1 MSIQHLMSRAFVEE
15 SQPEPIV
22 DNISTENF
30 KNIHKISYKEDLATE
45 GFLDSILDIF
55 RSQSSRIKNK
65 INNINP
71 KDEAKVIMDLK
82 EFKSYSE
89 AFIKLVS
96 NSNITLE
103 DIENISKGLTTN
115 KLKVDKDNLDYRIF
129 TDIEDYE
136 YFQAVDKGIGNKDIE
151 IDRLSDHT
159 KQLNLYKIPALG
171 FFDGLMNEVYFN
183 LYEIEINNDLDKVLK
198 TKSFF
203 YMSEFESKE
212 NNSDGFKTL
221 NKKDIEEYVKYLK
234 SLNLDNIKINIKTDK
249 DNILGKNKLTFNG
262 NLSRYAFENYFK
274 KLIEG
279 YFNLLNYTIRRLEQ
293 GITTESFSAENY
305 QSELAL
311 EGIWS
316 NFINKYKS
324 EDTLIKNKIKDIN
337 LKKSCKAIISYESL
351 IAYDKF
357 IKELL
362 NTDFDL
368 EKFKKLRDKSS
379 ANTLKLNTNED
390 VPNIGVFELYTRRPY
405 LGYDALTFIGNSPEF
420 WKMIKGSEQENI
432 DNIKDL
438 VSHYSYYCV
447 PCFNLLSVNNKK
459 LKLTKQGV
467 EMSIVNLDKRDIK
480 IYFKNSNFDGKIHVF
495 ENIVNM
501 EDYLEIENINIEED
515 EIKKI
520 YEFIKN
526 FNINH
531 YKMPENIKGDKI
543 LGNLFTVVDFQN
555 SGDYVKK
562 SLDDLVNKFYKRV
575 LDNYYGI
582 IKALLKNIDN
592 NTDTN
597 KFIKEGYNVG
607 DFTTESYNTL
617 VNELQNYN
625 INYDKDKLAFG
636 EDRLD
641 YANELSMECYKFK
654 LDKEVN
660 NWDELATEGIGES
673 LKKAGKFIIDK
684 IKQFIEWI
692 KKVFFNKKEKI
703 NKDIKIIESKDKE
716 NKVIEVRAEKITKKL
731 ENKIGSINDAIDKHI
746 KDIKADREKY
756 EAEAKRDRERIKG
769 LKIDVNELEV
779 ASKDL
784 EELLARETIK
794 LTNTLDEGIL
804 MINKSLANFYGLK
817 ARLLSILLN
826 KDAKYIFVNDEIKK
840 DTIAVHIIELLD
852 KIDEK
857 TISSVKL
864 PEFTPSEGEYK
875 TLSDKLQL
883 YKSGNLLKYAK
894 LEFNMLDAH
903 KGEITN
909 FLNKL
914 KEDDPL
920 IKEAK
925 TIISSFTTAS
935 KELENVVRN
944 YLDLCNEFDKAR
956 DLLRTYK
963 FSIEDERKIFDA
975 TMTHEVSW

>member
-1 MSIQHLMSRAFVEE
+1 MSLKHLMSRAVIEE
-15 SQPEPIV
+15 TQSEPKIEI
-22 DNISTENF
+22 ISTEN
-30 KNIHKISYKEDLATE
+30 HKDIQVIKYKEDLATE
-45 GFLDSILDIF
+45 GFLDSILDLF
-55 RSQSSRIKNK
+55 RSHSSKIKNK

-71 KDEAKVIMDLK
+71 KDEAKVNMDLK
-82 EFKSYSE
+82 EFKAYSE

-115 KLKVDKDNLDYRIF
+115 KLKVEKDNLDYRIF
-129 TDIEDYE
+129 VDIEDQE

-151 IDRLSDHT
+151 IDKLSDHT

-171 FFDGLMNEVYFN
+171 IFDGLMYEVYFN

-212 NNSDGFKTL
+212 NDGNGFKTL

-234 SLNLDNIKINIKTDK
+234 DLNLDNIKINIKTDK
-249 DNILGKNKLTFNG
+249 ANILGKNKLTFNDE
-262 NLSRYAFENYFK
+262 LSRQAFENYFK

-279 YFNLLNYTIRRLEQ
+279 YFNLLNYIVRRLEK
-293 GITTESFSAENY
+293 GITTESFSIEKS

-324 EDTLIKNKIKDIN
+324 EDTLIKNKIKDID

-420 WKMIKGSEQENI
+420 WKMIKESEQENI

-543 LGNLFTVVDFQN
+543 LGNLFTAVDFQN

-575 LDNYYGI
+575 LVNYYGI

-597 KFIKEGYNVG
+597 KFIKEGYNIES
-607 DFTTESYNTL
+607 FTTESYNTL

-654 LDKEVN
+654 LDKEIN

-703 NKDIKIIESKDKE
+703 NKDIKIIESRHKD
-716 NKVIEVRAEKITKKL
+716 IEE
-731 ENKIGSINDAIDKHI
+731 IDKKQKAILSELKGSTEYI
-746 KDIKADREKY
+746 K
-756 EAEAKRDRERIKG
+756 
-769 LKIDVNELEV
+769 
-779 ASKDL
+779 
-784 EELLARETIK
+784 
-794 LTNTLDEGIL
+794 
-804 MINKSLANFYGLK
+804 
-817 ARLLSILLN
+817 
-826 KDAKYIFVNDEIKK
+826 
-840 DTIAVHIIELLD
+840 D
-852 KIDEK
+852 KIDELDK
-857 TISSVKL
+857 GIKEDLEKLKKMDKDVNKAIEDADNLIKKYEKDPRFAKEMERQKLIHEQNILKLNKEANEVFILKAKVISLNIGKDVKEVYNNTDILKDDIGLNLVNILEKLEKKEITNLNL
-864 PEFTPSEGEYK
+864 PEFNPTVDDFKKMSEILHIGN
-875 TLSDKLQL
+875 TLSIIKYMKIELAGL
-883 YKSGNLLKYAK
+883 EKSKNKTT
-894 LEFNMLDAH
+894 EFLS
-903 KGEITN
+903 
-909 FLNKL
+909 KL

-920 IKEAK
+920 LKQAK
-925 TIISSFTTAS
+925 TIITTYTTAINKIES
-935 KELENVVRN
+935 TINHFKPLLDIKEL
-944 YLDLCNEFDKAR
+944 FD
-956 DLLRTYK
+956 
-963 FSIEDERKIFDA
+963 
-975 TMTHEVSW
+975 